1 MANMILVIGNG
12 PSKSPTDGTYW
23 GSVAAALQERGH
35 DVKLTT
41 DIFELTELKNSLMD
55 SPLESARRWIS
66 RNSLRRMAGQG
77 VKIICAMGTEGQSD
91 LSWWSSVMKLVFK
104 GGYRAVAAVLQ
115 VESLR
120 SCDFFRHVDVVEVRE
135 TKEDASAP
143 YLDLLINDRL
153 EPFTIPLSR
162 QDKAMMTHAWSS
174 EKVILFGRTG
184 SGKSTTAQMLTHGH
198 LDPSATI
205 FKASSSARGVTSEIQ
220 RAEGRGWHVTDT
232 PGFGETKSGTVS
244 SKHATD
250 IITKFIGNI
259 GGNYSHYVYVVKKDR
274 VDTFDERLWKFFSEK
289 VFHGAETNFSV
300 VVTGCEQPLSTEDED
315 HLKKTFAGCNTI
327 TGVNFP
333 PTNTDD
339 AELEEDHKEERAES
353 LVELEDAF
361 ARLGVSEC
369 SCKEGMYSKENLKFE
384 KSGGRSLFGTVGGD
398 LFHYLIV
405 RPISAVG
412 RSLHKTEIDEEFI
425 LLPQ

>member
-1 MANMILVIGNG
+1 MILVIGNG
-12 PSKSPTDGTYW
+12 PSESSTDGTYW

-41 DIFELTELKNSLMD
+41 DLVELKSD
-55 SPLESARRWIS
+55 RPLETARRWIS

-77 VKIICAMGTEGQSD
+77 VKIICAMGTEGQND
-91 LSWWSSVMKLVFK
+91 LFWWSSVMKLVFE

-120 SCDFFRHVDVVEVRE
+120 SCDFFRHVVVVRE

-153 EPFTIPLSR
+153 EPFTIPFSQ
-162 QDKAMMTHAWSS
+162 QDKAMRKLTHAWSS

-184 SGKSTTAQMLTHGH
+184 SGKSTTAQMLTKGH
-198 LDPSATI
+198 LDPDATI
-205 FKASSSARGVTSEIQ
+205 FKADSSARGVTSEIE
-220 RAEGRGWHVTDT
+220 RADGRGWHVTDT

-244 SKHATD
+244 SKQATD

-274 VDTFDERLWKFFSEK
+274 VDTFDERLWKFYKK
-289 VFHGAETNFSV
+289 VFVGAETNFSV

-315 HLKKTFAGCNTI
+315 HLKKAFAGCNTI

-361 ARLGVSEC
+361 ARLGVSER
-369 SCKEGMYSKENLKFE
+369 SCDEGLYSKETLKIE
-384 KSGGRSLFGTVGGD
+384 KSCGRSLFGTVGGD
-398 LFHYLIV
+398 LIHYLIA
-405 RPISAVG
+405 RPIAAVG
-412 RSLHKTEIDEEFI
+412 RSLHKSEIDEEFI